1 MKVDYSSLCTI
12 NGEMETKVPIMD
24 RGLAYGHGVFE
35 TIRISAGYSS
45 LFDLHISRLINGAKI
60 LGIPIDKTSI
70 ETYFYDLIKLS
81 PSEGIIKIIIT
92 AGSGQRGYAY
102 SKPVDTCYIMQWFP
116 IKPIPLYDKRKGV
129 ALHKCKYRLPYSPI
143 LGGLKH
149 LNRLDQIIARAEWS
163 DDFYD
168 GLMLDQDDN
177 IIECTSNNIFIFKNE
192 SWITPKTD
200 QCGVSGVMREYL
212 INILLPSAGF
222 KIKEVN
228 LNMDAFLLA
237 DEVFICNSINGII
250 PVVSVENLCKFP
262 LGEETKRI
270 NSKLCEKFSC
280 YR

>member
-1 MKVDYSSLCTI
+1 MTVDYSSLCTI
-12 NGEMETKVPIMD
+12 NGEIETKVPMMD

-35 TIRISAGYSS
+35 TIRVSGGLPS
-45 LFDLHISRLINGAKI
+45 LFDLHINRLINGSKI
-60 LGIPIDKTSI
+60 LGISIDKTSI
-70 ETYFYDLIKLS
+70 ETYFYNLIELS

-102 SKPVDTCYIMQWFP
+102 NKLVDTRYIMQWFP
-116 IKPIPLYDKRKGV
+116 IKPIPLCDKRDGV
-129 ALHKCKYRLPYSPI
+129 ALHKCKYRLPHSPI

-163 DDFYD
+163 EDFYD

-200 QCGVSGVMREYL
+200 KCGVSGVMREYL
-212 INILLPSAGF
+212 INILLPSAGL

-228 LNMDAFLLA
+228 LSIDAFLLA

-250 PVVSVENLCKFP
+250 PVVSVEKLCKFP
-262 LGEETKRI
+262 LGRETKRI